1 MRSSRERDG
10 FVEAAPRMNERL
22 FVRLEDDP
30 LYAPE
35 TTVPRGTM
43 RECLL
48 PSALRDLVAHVIAY
62 DEALPHG
69 QEVNERVLP
78 DGALRLIFDLHD
90 PPRAAHVA
98 GPNAKPIV
106 LTFRGRVHGLS
117 VTLRPGAA
125 LALLGVPAHELAD
138 RDVSWA
144 DIATP
149 EQRDLVPRLLEAQG
163 DAARARMLASVL
175 QASRRDLDLTERR
188 TALRAAALFRSG
200 ERSVRAVAAAVGL
213 GERRLQQ
220 VFRAHIGLPPR
231 TWRRLARMHECLR
244 LLRGPA
250 ALPWHALA
258 LDGGFCDQS
267 HLINEFRSLCGL
279 TPEQF
284 LQRGVSGSSKT
295 AA

>member
-1 MRSSRERDG
+1 
-10 FVEAAPRMNERL
+10 MNERL

-35 TTVPRGTM
+35 TTVPHGTM
-43 RECLL
+43 HECLV
-48 PSALRDLVAHVIAY
+48 PTALHDLVAHVIAY

-69 QEVNERVLP
+69 QVVNERVLP
-78 DGALRLIFDLHD
+78 DGALRLIFDLQD
-90 PPRAAHVA
+90 PRRAARVA
-98 GPNAKPIV
+98 GPNAKPVV

-125 LALLGVPAHELAD
+125 LDLLGVPAHELAD

-144 DIATP
+144 DLATP
-149 EQRDLVPRLLEAQG
+149 EQRDLATRLLEARD

-175 QASRRDLDLTERR
+175 QASRRGLDPTERR

-213 GERRLQQ
+213 SERRLQQ

-250 ALPWHALA
+250 APPWHALA

-267 HLINEFRSLCGL
+267 HLINEFRALCGL
-279 TPEQF
+279 TPAQF
-284 LQRGVSGSSKT
+284 LQHGVSGSSKT